1 MKKSKRRSSA
11 KCRAPAAFKFAK
23 SRKLTC
29 AKPPKRSP
37 NNQHTIHFSSIP
49 AEDRR
54 PRLSALK
61 SRRRESSKKN
71 SKSRFF
77 WRRKQNRSRVL
88 RKKNRKKKNA
98 TAHARRTIT
107 SRRSIC

>member
-1 MKKSKRRSSA
+1 MKKSKHRSSA

-23 SRKLTC
+23 SRKPIC

-49 AEDRR
+49 AEDRHSR
-54 PRLSALK
+54 PSALK
-61 SRRRESSKKN
+61 SHRRESSKKN

-77 WRRKQNRSRVL
+77 WRRKQNRSRVPHK
-88 RKKNRKKKNA
+88 RNRRKKNA
-98 TAHARRTIT
+98 TARARRT
-107 SRRSIC
+107 